1 MDAAPCGL
9 AWKGGRMGV
18 AWLCLFCACV
28 DSRGRADEDRITK
41 KRKGKK
47 EEEWRR
53 REGGGEEGGVGGH
66 GRKKNGENR
75 RRVKQKTQKT

>member
-47 EEEWRR
+47 RR
-53 REGGGEEGGVGGH
+53 NGGEEKAEV
-66 GRKKNGENR
+66 KKVVVVVVTGE
-75 RRVKQKTQKT
+75 KKIEKIEGE

>member
-1 MDAAPCGL
+1 
-9 AWKGGRMGV
+9 MGV

-47 EEEWRR
+47 RR
-53 REGGGEEGGVGGH
+53 NGGEEKAEV
-66 GRKKNGENR
+66 KKVVVVVVTGE
-75 RRVKQKTQKT
+75 KK